1 MKIIVKSLVLVLVG
15 LTSLVALEI
24 NEKMNN
30 EQQIVKV
37 KVKKQMEEK
46 KQEAKDIK
54 EKEDDKL
61 KDFKDSIKK

>member
-1 MKIIVKSLVLVLVG
+1 MKIIVKSLALVLVG
-15 LTSLVALEI
+15 LTSLVALEV

>member
-1 MKIIVKSLVLVLVG
+1 MKIIVKSLALVLVG
-15 LTSLVALEI
+15 LTSLVALEV

-30 EQQIVKV
+30 EQQVVKV

>member
-15 LTSLVALEI
+15 LTSLVALEV